1 MNERRLNLA
10 VLLPGLALLCLGV
23 VMVYSASAV
32 FATTKLHNPSFFL
45 SRQSIFALLG
55 MLTLYLAWQL
65 DFRVLQ
71 RFVWPL
77 AGLAI
82 LLLVVVLIPGVGR
95 SGGGA
100 VRWISLGSLSLQ
112 PGELAKPILVV
123 VLAALLAKRREREMA
138 GEETGNVLKALI
150 VPGIMAMLLMLEPDF
165 GSTVIVA
172 VITGVMLFVNGARLS
187 YLILT
192 VLGLLPVAYIAVVS
206 TPYRMRRMMSFL
218 DPWSH
223 RHDIGYQV
231 SESLISIGS
240 GGLTGLG
247 IGDGRQKLFFLPA
260 AHTDFIFSIISEELG
275 FVGSLFVVA
284 CFVSIVLAGLLIARR
299 AHTVFGSYLAL
310 GLTTLIGLQ
319 AMTNMSVT
327 LGLVPTKGLTLP
339 MVSYGGS
346 SLIAT
351 CLALGILLSI
361 DACDSPEARGE
372 TS

>member
-1 MNERRLNLA
+1 MIERRLNLA
-10 VLLPGLALLCLGV
+10 VLLPSLALLSLSV

-32 FATTKLHNPSFFL
+32 FATTKLHNPTFFL
-45 SRQSIFALLG
+45 TRQASFALLG
-55 MLTLYLAWQL
+55 ALVLYMSWRV
-65 DFRVLQ
+65 DFRTLQ
-71 RFVWPL
+71 KFVWPL

-82 LLLVVVLIPGVGR
+82 FLLVVVLIPGVGR

-100 VRWISLGSLSLQ
+100 VRWISLGSVSLQ
-112 PGELAKPILVV
+112 PGELAKPILIV
-123 VLAALLAKRREREMA
+123 VLAALLAKRRERELN
-138 GEETGNVLKALI
+138 GEAPGHVLKALI
-150 VPGIMAMLLMLEPDF
+150 VPALMSILLMLEPDF
-165 GSTVIVA
+165 GSTVIVV
-172 VITGVMLFVNGARLS
+172 VITVVMLFVNGTRLS
-187 YLILT
+187 YLFLT
-192 VLGLLPVAYIAVVS
+192 LLGMMPVAYIAIVS

-275 FVGSLFVVA
+275 LLGSVFVVA
-284 CFVSIVLAGLLIARR
+284 CFVCIVLAGLWISRR
-299 AHTVFGSYLAL
+299 ANTVFGAYLAL

-319 AMTNMSVT
+319 AMTNMAVT

-346 SLIAT
+346 SLLAT
-351 CLALGILLSI
+351 CMALGILLSI
-361 DACDSPEARGE
+361 DASDSPAARGE
-372 TS
+372 SS

>member
-1 MNERRLNLA
+1 
-10 VLLPGLALLCLGV
+10 
-23 VMVYSASAV
+23 
-32 FATTKLHNPSFFL
+32 
-45 SRQSIFALLG
+45 
-55 MLTLYLAWQL
+55 
-65 DFRVLQ
+65 
-71 RFVWPL
+71 
-77 AGLAI
+77 
-82 LLLVVVLIPGVGR
+82 
-95 SGGGA
+95 
-100 VRWISLGSLSLQ
+100 
-112 PGELAKPILVV
+112 
-123 VLAALLAKRREREMA
+123 
-138 GEETGNVLKALI
+138 
-150 VPGIMAMLLMLEPDF
+150 MAMLLMLEPDF

-172 VITGVMLFVNGARLS
+172 VITVVMLFVNGTRLS
-187 YLILT
+187 YLFITL
-192 VLGLLPVAYIAVVS
+192 LGLMPFGYLAVVS

-275 FVGSLFVVA
+275 FIGSVFVVA
-284 CFVSIVLAGLLIARR
+284 CFVSIVQAGLWIARR
-299 AHTVFGSYLAL
+299 AHTVFGAYLAL

-319 AMTNMSVT
+319 AMTNMAVT

-346 SLIAT
+346 SLLAT

-361 DACDSPEARGE
+361 DASDSPEARGE
-372 TS
+372 EP